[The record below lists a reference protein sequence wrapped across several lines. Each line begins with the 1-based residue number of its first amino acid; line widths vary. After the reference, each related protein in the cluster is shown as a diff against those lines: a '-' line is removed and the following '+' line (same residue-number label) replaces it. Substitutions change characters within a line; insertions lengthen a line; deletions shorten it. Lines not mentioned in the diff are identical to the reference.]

1 MWHALSF
8 LMRQVKCK
16 LRDSFLSLLGS
27 LLVLAVVL
35 VARPISAIE
44 ITTDTVALWDLF
56 PQNTQGENGIRLQHR
71 AVGSTDYTDLSYR
84 WDYAWFTLGVPFN
97 VPDIYRDEVG
107 KILAH
112 PSAVNQCWFDR
123 DSAIQV
129 QLEGA
134 LSYVHITGTAIMRPG
149 GSGSVWFYIYKG
161 ADNWDSPL

>member
-1 MWHALSF
+1 MQKISCSAVCWAIISPKPCFVKEAAACFVFFFFPPPFFGGFSMWHALSF

-84 WDYAWFTLGVPFN
+84 W
-97 VPDIYRDEVG
+97 
-107 KILAH
+107 
-112 PSAVNQCWFDR
+112 
-123 DSAIQV
+123 
-129 QLEGA
+129 
-134 LSYVHITGTAIMRPG
+134 
-149 GSGSVWFYIYKG
+149 
-161 ADNWDSPL
+161 